1 MARPKKI
8 KEEKYEC
15 KTEERTQAVQ
25 AEGQG
30 SVEAVA
36 SDSPAPSQVDQTEP
50 VAHPQE
56 FPIIEEPEV
65 KEDRISK
72 EVIRRR
78 FGPYRPPTEETKPK
92 FKAIQEA
99 ALIFAEMIVDTC
111 PDCQQRSTALTL
123 LEQAKMLA
131 NASIAIHC
139 IPTTAKKGIQV

>member
-1 MARPKKI
+1 MARPKKVR
-8 KEEKYEC
+8 EEKYEC
-15 KTEERTQAVQ
+15 KTEETTQVVP
-25 AEGQG
+25 AEEQG

-36 SDSPAPSQVDQTEP
+36 SDSPAPSQVDQSQP
-50 VAHPQE
+50 VEA
-56 FPIIEEPEV
+56 IIEEAQV

-99 ALIFAEMIVDTC
+99 AMIFAEMIVDVC

-123 LEQAKMLA
+123 LEQAKMMA
-131 NASIAIHC
+131 NAAIAIHC
-139 IPTTAKKGIQV
+139 IPTTARKTIQV

>member
-1 MARPKKI
+1 MARPKKAR
-8 KEEKYEC
+8 EEKYEC
-15 KTEERTQAVQ
+15 KTEETTQVVQ

-36 SDSPAPSQVDQTEP
+36 SDSPAPSQVDQAEP
-50 VAHPQE
+50 E
-56 FPIIEEPEV
+56 TIIEEPEV

-92 FKAIQEA
+92 FKAIQEG
-99 ALIFAEMIVDTC
+99 ALKFAELIVDIC

-123 LEQAKMLA
+123 LEQTKMLA